1 MSRRV
6 AVVAVAILAMI
17 GFATAGAFYSRSSGS
32 SQTPVT
38 APAASSLVRSHSP
51 VLGPQNA
58 PVTIVEFFDP
68 SCEACRAMYPV
79 VKQIMA
85 QYPKDVRL
93 VLRYAPLH
101 QGSESASRLLEAA
114 RVQGKFE
121 PVLEAVL
128 ASQPEWHDDAS
139 AARAWDAAA
148 AAGLNVEQARQAMMS
163 PQITASIN
171 QDFVDMQAAGVRGTP
186 TFFVNGKPLP
196 SFGPDQLNEMVAAE
210 VAAAR

>member
-6 AVVAVAILAMI
+6 AVVAVAILALI
-17 GFATAGAFYSRSSGS
+17 GFVTAGAFYSRSSERS
-32 SQTPVT
+32 E
-38 APAASSLVRSHSP
+38 APATVLAASSLVRVHSP
-51 VLGPQNA
+51 ILGPQNA

-85 QYPKDVRL
+85 QHPKDVRL

-101 QGSESASRLLEAA
+101 QGSESAIRLLEAA

-121 PVLEAVL
+121 PVLGAVL

-139 AARAWDAAA
+139 AAKAWDAAA
-148 AAGLNVEQARQAMMS
+148 AAGLNVEQARQTMMS

-171 QDFVDMQAAGVRGTP
+171 QDIADMQAANVRGTP

-196 SFGPDQLNEMVAAE
+196 SFGPDQLNELVAVE
-210 VAAAR
+210 VAAAQ

>member
-1 MSRRV
+1 MERLIRKGLV
-6 AVVAVAILAMI
+6 PLLTLLLA
-17 GFATAGAFYSRSSGS
+17 G
-32 SQTPVT
+32 PL
-38 APAASSLVRSHSP
+38 ASSSMAAEQAAKGVDAAETLLVRPHSP
-51 VLGPQNA
+51 VIGPKSA

-79 VKQIMA
+79 VKRIMA
-85 QYPKDVRL
+85 QYPKEVRL
-93 VLRYAPLH
+93 ILRYAPLH
-101 QGSESASRLLEAA
+101 QGSESAIRLLEAA

-196 SFGPDQLNEMVAAE
+196 SFGPDQLNETVSAE

>member
-1 MSRRV
+1 MSKRV
-6 AVVAVAILAMI
+6 AVVVVAILAVI
-17 GFATAGAFYSRSSGS
+17 GFATAGAFYSRSIGS
-32 SQTPVT
+32 AQAPIVAPT
-38 APAASSLVRSHSP
+38 AGALVRSYSP

-58 PVTIVEFFDP
+58 PVTVVEFFDP

-85 QYPKDVRL
+85 QYPNEVRL

-101 QGSESASRLLEAA
+101 PGSESAIRLLETA
-114 RVQGKFE
+114 RAQGKFE

-139 AARAWDAAA
+139 AAKAWDAAA
-148 AAGLNVEQARQAMMS
+148 GAGLNVKQARQAMMS

-171 QDFVDMQAAGVRGTP
+171 QDFADMQAAGVKGTP

-196 SFGPDQLNEMVAAE
+196 SFGADQLNALVEAE
-210 VAAAR
+210 VAAVR

>member
-6 AVVAVAILAMI
+6 AVVAVAILALI
-17 GFATAGAFYSRSSGS
+17 GFATAGAFYSRSSES
-32 SQTPVT
+32 SQAPLT
-38 APAASSLVRSHSP
+38 APAASSLARSHSP

-85 QYPKDVRL
+85 QYPNDVRL

-101 QGSESASRLLEAA
+101 PGSESAIRLLEAA

-171 QDFVDMQAAGVRGTP
+171 QDFVDMQTAGVRGTP

-196 SFGPDQLNEMVAAE
+196 SFGPDQLNEMVAAD